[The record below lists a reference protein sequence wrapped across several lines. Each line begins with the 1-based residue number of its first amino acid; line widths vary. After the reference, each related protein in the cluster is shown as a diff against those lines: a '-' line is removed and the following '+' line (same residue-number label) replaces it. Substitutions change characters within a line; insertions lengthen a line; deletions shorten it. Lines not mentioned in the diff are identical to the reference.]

1 MLFRSGEERTLN
13 VTFPDDYQAEA
24 LKGKA
29 AVFKVK
35 VNNVQT
41 AVLPELNDE
50 FITAFGVTEGGV
62 EKFHSDV
69 RKNMEREL
77 KQGIKNNIKTQ
88 VLDGLVTTH
97 NIEVPKA
104 MVANEIQ
111 RLRENMMRQ
120 FGGNAKNINPS
131 MLPDELFTEQG
142 KRAAALG
149 LLVGEIIKSTAM
161 KVDGDRVKAL
171 IEEIA
176 ESYETPADVLNWY
189 YGNKEQMQQI
199 ESVVLEDQVID
210 HVLSQAQIADKACG
224 YEDVLRPQQG

>member
-1 MLFRSGEERTLN
+1 
-13 VTFPDDYQAEA
+13 
-24 LKGKA
+24 
-29 AVFKVK
+29 
-35 VNNVQT
+35 VQT

-210 HVLSQAQIADKACG
+210 HVLSQAQIC
-224 YEDVLRPQQG
+224 